1 MSRIYAEA
9 AVSARRDHALR
20 PPSGNSPGASIGLRV
35 LSQQSHFVSEAVP
48 SVVVDD
54 IAVRLQEL
62 YHKNDIARAVFDAAA
77 ERRYAVSK
85 TSVDRIAR
93 IAGTTRAKAGDLCML
108 LDVIGVATF
117 KQAKQTGDYKF
128 PTRIHWRYVPRSI
141 GLVAKGADETLQDI
155 HWDEADGVTEDAI
168 TSNGASKPAAASF
181 IEHRYPLC
189 EGRIATLREGYQRVS
204 VASTRLLT

>member
-1 MSRIYAEA
+1 MRIED
-9 AVSARRDHALR
+9 V
-20 PPSGNSPGASIGLRV
+20 
-35 LSQQSHFVSEAVP
+35 
-48 SVVVDD
+48 
-54 IAVRLQEL
+54 AVRLQDL
-62 YHKNDIARAVFDAAA
+62 YHKNDIARAVFDDAA
-77 ERRYAVSK
+77 ERRYVVTK

-141 GLVAKGADETLQDI
+141 GLVAKGAEETLQNI
-155 HWDEADGVTEDAI
+155 HWADGVTEDAI
-168 TSNGASKPAAASF
+168 ASNGASQLAAAGF

-189 EGRIATLREGYQRVS
+189 EGRIATLRLPIDMKKDEVD
-204 VASTRLLT
+204 RLSRFMAALVHPD

>member
-1 MSRIYAEA
+1 MTKD
-9 AVSARRDHALR
+9 V
-20 PPSGNSPGASIGLRV
+20 
-35 LSQQSHFVSEAVP
+35 
-48 SVVVDD
+48 
-54 IAVRLQEL
+54 AVRLQDL
-62 YHKNDIARAVFDAAA
+62 YHKNDIARAVFDDAA
-77 ERRYAVSK
+77 ERRYVVAK

-141 GLVAKGADETLQDI
+141 GLVAKGAEETLQHI
-155 HWDEADGVTEDAI
+155 NWADGVIEDAI
-168 TSNGASKPAAASF
+168 TSNGANQPVAAGF

-189 EGRIATLREGYQRVS
+189 EGRIATLRLPIDMKKDEVD
-204 VASTRLLT
+204 RLSRFMAALIQPD